1 VSVNI
6 SPVDIFTMDVPAYLD
21 GLVQK
26 YEIPK
31 EAIKLEITE
40 SAYSD
45 NSDKVRATVQ
55 KLRDLGFVVLMDDFG
70 SGFSSLNMLRELNV
84 DIIKLDAFF
93 LRMDKG
99 NERKGMQIIESVI
112 NMAKTMDMPV
122 IVEGVETK
130 EQCRYLMG
138 LGIRYIQGYYFYEPM
153 STSDFER
160 LIMDEDKVDR
170 KGFVFTAN
178 DEFRIREF
186 LNDTVYSDS
195 MLNHIIGPAAIYSVQ
210 GEDVNIVRFNQMF
223 YRAVNVPDFNEKLL
237 GIQKLMPEQEVPQL
251 FRTLAKAYDDRLNGA
266 GGIFTFRKIDGS
278 YARFL
283 IQFYFLNEDGDKV
296 RYYGSA
302 RDVTEITNLHRHM
315 ELLSRFT
322 SRTILFLLYN
332 RGQYSF
338 EIIAHGLEKELGL
351 TRQQLTEELNANAFY
366 KRLVPA
372 SEQSFWNVAQRC
384 AETKESRSSEL
395 SIRGNDGHLLNIIVD
410 ADYVDDDLGDVRCIL
425 SMRKKR

>member
-1 VSVNI
+1 
-6 SPVDIFTMDVPAYLD
+6 
-21 GLVQK
+21 
-26 YEIPK
+26 
-31 EAIKLEITE
+31 
-40 SAYSD
+40 
-45 NSDKVRATVQ
+45 
-55 KLRDLGFVVLMDDFG
+55 
-70 SGFSSLNMLRELNV
+70 
-84 DIIKLDAFF
+84 
-93 LRMDKG
+93 
-99 NERKGMQIIESVI
+99 
-112 NMAKTMDMPV
+112 
-122 IVEGVETK
+122 
-130 EQCRYLMG
+130 
-138 LGIRYIQGYYFYEPM
+138 
-153 STSDFER
+153 
-160 LIMDEDKVDR
+160 
-170 KGFVFTAN
+170 
-178 DEFRIREF
+178 
-186 LNDTVYSDS
+186 
-195 MLNHIIGPAAIYSVQ
+195 
-210 GEDVNIVRFNQMF
+210 
-223 YRAVNVPDFNEKLL
+223 
-237 GIQKLMPEQEVPQL
+237 
-251 FRTLAKAYDDRLNGA
+251 LAKAYDDRRNGA
-266 GGIFTFRKIDGS
+266 GGIFTFRKLDGS
-278 YARFL
+278 CARFL

-351 TRQQLTEELNANAFY
+351 SRQQLTEELNANAFY

>member
-1 VSVNI
+1 
-6 SPVDIFTMDVPAYLD
+6 
-21 GLVQK
+21 
-26 YEIPK
+26 
-31 EAIKLEITE
+31 
-40 SAYSD
+40 
-45 NSDKVRATVQ
+45 
-55 KLRDLGFVVLMDDFG
+55 
-70 SGFSSLNMLRELNV
+70 
-84 DIIKLDAFF
+84 
-93 LRMDKG
+93 
-99 NERKGMQIIESVI
+99 
-112 NMAKTMDMPV
+112 
-122 IVEGVETK
+122 
-130 EQCRYLMG
+130 
-138 LGIRYIQGYYFYEPM
+138 
-153 STSDFER
+153 
-160 LIMDEDKVDR
+160 
-170 KGFVFTAN
+170 
-178 DEFRIREF
+178 
-186 LNDTVYSDS
+186 
-195 MLNHIIGPAAIYSVQ
+195 
-210 GEDVNIVRFNQMF
+210 
-223 YRAVNVPDFNEKLL
+223 
-237 GIQKLMPEQEVPQL
+237 MPEQEVPQL